1 MSFLLCRGV
10 ASATQKTCLFSVTF
24 LFFFNHFQR
33 KLPVNSL
40 NNLLALIGRVLV
52 AYLFIPAGIGKLG
65 AGFAGTVG
73 YIASKGLPMPTVGAV
88 VAIIVEVGCGLLLL
102 VGFKARW
109 AALILALFT
118 LAAGFF
124 FHNYWTLPAD
134 QQMMQQLMFTK
145 NVAIAGGLLAFVAF
159 GSGAFS
165 IRK

>member
-1 MSFLLCRGV
+1 
-10 ASATQKTCLFSVTF
+10 
-24 LFFFNHFQR
+24 
-33 KLPVNSL
+33 VNSL

-165 IRK
+165 IKK